1 MDHRIIS
8 PFCGPTAL
16 HLFQPANVNFSR
28 GREPTFRPAVEY
40 LVFFSSRW
48 HFGGSCRGFTA
59 DEWNRGPTDTARLGS
74 FGTWASWPSQ
84 NKWLMG
90 SLVAA
95 PTRWAPNQSKKW
107 SYGFGA
113 TLRSQKKSRELEDEE
128 MSPLWGF
135 KRPYFQEWNLLNWV
149 NWGYNLLKQLT
160 ATQVGALLTQ
170 ESGFATEAPGA
181 IWEGGMMED
190 MWFISPENLHV
201 HFKRNIVFQP
211 SFFQGQA
218 VSFWGV

>member
-1 MDHRIIS
+1 MFFSSSSWGNCSWTSEKKNHHPKWIIELS
-8 PFCGPTAL
+8 PLSVGQQLFTFSNQPTWISVAAANPPSDQPL
-16 HLFQPANVNFSR
+16 NILF
-28 GREPTFRPAVEY
+28 
-40 LVFFSSRW
+40 FFSSRW

-135 KRPYFQEWNLLNWV
+135 FK
-149 NWGYNLLKQLT
+149 
-160 ATQVGALLTQ
+160 ALFSV
-170 ESGFATEAPGA
+170 SG
-181 IWEGGMMED
+181 
-190 MWFISPENLHV
+190 V
-201 HFKRNIVFQP
+201 
-211 SFFQGQA
+211 
-218 VSFWGV
+218 

>member
-1 MDHRIIS
+1 MFFSSSSWGNCSWTSEKKNTIQNGSSNYLPFLWANSSS
-8 PFCGPTAL
+8 PFPTSQREFQSRPRT
-16 HLFQPANVNFSR
+16 HLPTSR
-28 GREPTFRPAVEY
+28 WIFC
-40 LVFFSSRW
+40 FFSSRW

-135 KRPYFQEWNLLNWV
+135 FK
-149 NWGYNLLKQLT
+149 
-160 ATQVGALLTQ
+160 ALFSV
-170 ESGFATEAPGA
+170 SG
-181 IWEGGMMED
+181 
-190 MWFISPENLHV
+190 V
-201 HFKRNIVFQP
+201 
-211 SFFQGQA
+211 
-218 VSFWGV
+218 